1 MKHSNI
7 ILPLLAAVALSSCNK
22 QAATDAILPEDRII
36 RVETSVD
43 PDTKGSYT
51 SDNLDKFVL
60 FVRNETAT
68 TEGKTSY
75 NYKVVF
81 KKEGDDWTPQG
92 GVLPLW
98 RYAEDMIH
106 MIAIAPPSVL
116 GDNVTYDHF
125 GWRDGV
131 IASVQSDQT
140 KDDNGS
146 DIIGWSKYGEAW
158 RFLENEYGKVKIDF
172 SHLMSKLSLS
182 FELATEFNAQ
192 GIPANDI
199 VSNVIISGA
208 YNKASIQSSIQS
220 FQSDI
225 WAAPYASDSD
235 IKAYNTKWTSASTK
249 DEKCISEWECI
260 LVPTVPE
267 ITITITFDVNGVAY
281 SCNVTHRF
289 ESGCNHKL
297 KIIVGS
303 DVAYPSGKMS
313 IDAWVEEGSSSDL
326 ETE

>member
-22 QAATDAILPEDRII
+22 QAATDALLPEDRII
-36 RVETSVD
+36 RIETSVD

-51 SDNLDKFVL
+51 SDNLDEFIL

-68 TEGKTSY
+68 TEGKESY

-81 KKEGDDWTPQG
+81 KRVNGDWTPQG

-98 RYAEDMIH
+98 RKAEDIIH
-106 MIAIAPPSVL
+106 MIAIAPPAVL
-116 GDNVTYDHF
+116 GDNVTYEDF
-125 GWRDGV
+125 VIGGDAV
-131 IASVQSDQT
+131 IASIQSVQT
-140 KDDNGS
+140 KEDTGS

-158 RFLENEYGKVKIDF
+158 RFLENEYGKVNIDF

-208 YNKASIQSSIQS
+208 YNQASISSYQNNI
-220 FQSDI
+220 D
-225 WAAPYASDSD
+225 ANPYASDSD
-235 IKAYNTKWTSASTK
+235 IKAYNTKWTSASSK

-260 LVPTVPE
+260 LVPKVDP

-281 SCNVTHRF
+281 SCNVTHGF
-289 ESGCNHKL
+289 EAGCNHKL

-303 DVAYPSGKMS
+303 DVAYPSGMS
-313 IDAWVEEGSSSDL
+313 ISAWTNVGSSDL

>member
-1 MKHSNI
+1 M
-7 ILPLLAAVALSSCNK
+7 
-22 QAATDAILPEDRII
+22 
-36 RVETSVD
+36 
-43 PDTKGSYT
+43 
-51 SDNLDKFVL
+51 
-60 FVRNETAT
+60 
-68 TEGKTSY
+68 EGKTSY

-81 KKEGDDWTPQG
+81 KRVNGDWTPQG

-98 RYAEDMIH
+98 RYAEDIIH
-106 MIAIAPPSVL
+106 MIAIAPPAVL
-116 GDNVTYDHF
+116 EDDVTYEDF
-125 GWRDGV
+125 VVGRDAV

-140 KDDNGS
+140 KEDTGS
-146 DIIGWSKYGEAW
+146 DIIGWSKYGQA
-158 RFLENEYGKVKIDF
+158 RSFLENENGKVNIVF

-208 YNKASIQSSIQS
+208 YNQASIKSRQN
-220 FQSDI
+220 DI
-225 WAAPYASDSD
+225 SADPYKSDSD
-235 IKAYNTKWTSASTK
+235 IKAYNTNWTSASSK

-281 SCNVTHRF
+281 SCNVTHGF
-289 ESGCNHKL
+289 EAGCNHKL

-303 DVAYPSGKMS
+303 DVAYPSDKMS
-313 IDAWVEEGSSSDL
+313 IDAWKDGDSSNL

>member
-7 ILPLLAAVALSSCNK
+7 ILPLLAALALSSCNK
-22 QAATDAILPEDRII
+22 QAATDALLPEDRII
-36 RVETSVD
+36 RVETSVG

-51 SDNLDKFVL
+51 SANLDEFVL
-60 FVRNETAT
+60 FVQNSTAT
-68 TEGKTSY
+68 GEGKKSY

-81 KKEGDDWTPQG
+81 KRVDGVWTPQG

-98 RYAEDMIH
+98 RNATDEIH
-106 MIAIAPPSVL
+106 MIAIAPPAVL
-116 GDNVTYDHF
+116 DDNVTYDSF
-125 GWRDGV
+125 AGSGNV
-131 IASVQSDQT
+131 IASVQSVQT
-140 KDDNGS
+140 KDDTGS
-146 DIIGWSKYGEAW
+146 DIIGWSKSGKAST
-158 RFLENEYGKVKIDF
+158 FLENGKVKIDF

-208 YNKASIQSSIQS
+208 CNKASLLLSKGSLTTNPS
-220 FQSDI
+220 
-225 WAAPYASDSD
+225 ASDSD
-235 IKAYNTKWTSASTK
+235 ITAYNTNWTSASSK
-249 DEKCISEWECI
+249 DEKCVSQWECI
-260 LVPTVPE
+260 LVPKVDP

-281 SCNVTHRF
+281 SCKATHGF
-289 ESGCNHKL
+289 GPGCNHKL

-303 DVAYPSGKMS
+303 DVAYPSGMS
-313 IDAWVEEGSSSDL
+313 ISAWTDGGSSNL

>member
-22 QAATDAILPEDRII
+22 QAATDALLPEDRII
-36 RVETSVD
+36 RVETSLG

-51 SDNLDKFVL
+51 SDKLDEFVL
-60 FVRNETAT
+60 FVQNSTAT
-68 TEGKTSY
+68 GEGKKSY

-81 KKEGDDWTPQG
+81 KRVDGVWTPQG

-98 RYAEDMIH
+98 RNATDEIH
-106 MIAIAPPSVL
+106 MIAIAPPAVL
-116 GDNVTYDHF
+116 KNNVTYEDLVN
-125 GWRDGV
+125 GRDAV
-131 IASVQSDQT
+131 IASVQSLQT
-140 KDDNGS
+140 KEDNGS
-146 DIIGWSKYGEAW
+146 DIIGWSKRGKASE
-158 RFLENEYGKVKIDF
+158 FLENGKVKIDF

-208 YNKASIQSSIQS
+208 CNKASLSLSKGS
-220 FQSDI
+220 LTTKPS
-225 WAAPYASDSD
+225 ASDSD
-235 IKAYNTKWTSASTK
+235 ITAYNTNWTSASSK
-249 DEKCISEWECI
+249 DEKCVSQWECI
-260 LVPTVPE
+260 LVPKVDP

-281 SCNVTHRF
+281 SCNVTHGF

-303 DVAYPSGKMS
+303 DVAYPSDKMS
-313 IDAWVEEGSSSDL
+313 IDAWKDGDSSNL

>member
-7 ILPLLAAVALSSCNK
+7 ILPLLAALALSSCNK
-22 QAATDAILPEDRII
+22 QAATDALLPEDRII
-36 RVETSVD
+36 CVETSVG

-51 SDNLDKFVL
+51 SANLDEFVL
-60 FVRNETAT
+60 FVQNSTAT
-68 TEGKTSY
+68 GEGKKSY

-81 KKEGDDWTPQG
+81 KRVDGVWTPQG

-98 RYAEDMIH
+98 RNATDEIH
-106 MIAIAPPSVL
+106 MIAIAPPAVL
-116 GDNVTYDHF
+116 DDNVTYDSF
-125 GWRDGV
+125 AGSGNV
-131 IASVQSDQT
+131 IASVQSVQT
-140 KDDNGS
+140 KDDTGS
-146 DIIGWSKYGEAW
+146 DIIGWSKSGKAST
-158 RFLENEYGKVKIDF
+158 FLENGKVKIDF

-208 YNKASIQSSIQS
+208 CNKASILWD
-220 FQSDI
+220 DI
-225 WAAPYASDSD
+225 SKGSLTTNHSASDSD
-235 IKAYNTKWTSASTK
+235 ITAYNTNWTSASSK

-260 LVPTVPE
+260 LVPKVDP

-281 SCNVTHRF
+281 SCKATHGF
-289 ESGCNHKL
+289 GPGCNHKL

-303 DVAYPSGKMS
+303 DVAYPSGMS
-313 IDAWVEEGSSSDL
+313 ISVWTDGGSSNL

>member
-7 ILPLLAAVALSSCNK
+7 ILPLLAALALSSCNK
-22 QAATDAILPEDRII
+22 QAATDALLPEDRII
-36 RVETSVD
+36 RVETSVG

-51 SDNLDKFVL
+51 SANLDEFVL
-60 FVRNETAT
+60 FVQNSTAT
-68 TEGKTSY
+68 GEGKKSY

-81 KKEGDDWTPQG
+81 KRVDGVWTPQG

-98 RYAEDMIH
+98 RNATDEIH
-106 MIAIAPPSVL
+106 MIAIAPPAVL
-116 GDNVTYDHF
+116 DDNVTYDSF
-125 GWRDGV
+125 AGSGNV
-131 IASVQSDQT
+131 IASVQSVQT
-140 KDDNGS
+140 KDDTGS
-146 DIIGWSKYGEAW
+146 DIIGWSKSGKAST
-158 RFLENEYGKVKIDF
+158 FLENGKVKIDF

-208 YNKASIQSSIQS
+208 CNKASILWD
-220 FQSDI
+220 DI
-225 WAAPYASDSD
+225 SKGSLTTNHSASDSD
-235 IKAYNTKWTSASTK
+235 ITAYNTNWTSASSK
-249 DEKCISEWECI
+249 DEKCVSQWECI
-260 LVPTVPE
+260 LVPKVDP

-281 SCNVTHRF
+281 SCKATHGF
-289 ESGCNHKL
+289 GPGCNHKL

-303 DVAYPSGKMS
+303 DVAYPSGMS
-313 IDAWVEEGSSSDL
+313 ISAWTDGGSSNL

>member
-22 QAATDAILPEDRII
+22 QAATDALLPEDRII

-51 SDNLDKFVL
+51 SGNLDEFVL
-60 FVRNETAT
+60 FVYNWTAD
-68 TEGKTSY
+68 EDRY

-81 KKEGDDWTPQG
+81 KKVDGDWTPQG

-98 RYAEDMIH
+98 RYAEDIIH
-106 MIAIAPPSVL
+106 MTAIAPPSVL
-116 GDNVTYDHF
+116 GDNVTSDDFVYGSD
-125 GWRDGV
+125 DV

-140 KDDNGS
+140 KEDTGS
-146 DIIGWSKYGEAW
+146 DIIGWSKCGEAW
-158 RFLENEYGKVKIDF
+158 RFLENGKVKIDF
-172 SHLMSKLSLS
+172 SHLMSKLTLS

-208 YNKASIQSSIQS
+208 YNQASIQSSIQPS
-220 FQSDI
+220 IQPYQSDI
-225 WAAPYASDSD
+225 WADPYKSESD
-235 IKAYNTKWTSASTK
+235 IKAYNTKWTSAGTK

-281 SCNVTHRF
+281 SCNVTHGF
-289 ESGCNHKL
+289 EPGCNHKL
-297 KIIVGS
+297 RIIVGS
-303 DVAYPSGKMS
+303 DVAYPSGMS
-313 IDAWVEEGSSSDL
+313 ISAWTNGGSSNL

>member
-7 ILPLLAAVALSSCNK
+7 ILPLLAALALSSCNK
-22 QAATDAILPEDRII
+22 QAATDALLPEDRII
-36 RVETSVD
+36 RVETSVG

-51 SDNLDKFVL
+51 SANLDEFVL
-60 FVRNETAT
+60 FVQNSTAT
-68 TEGKTSY
+68 GEGKKSY

-81 KKEGDDWTPQG
+81 KRVDGVWTPQG

-98 RYAEDMIH
+98 RNATDEIH
-106 MIAIAPPSVL
+106 MIAIAPPAVL
-116 GDNVTYDHF
+116 DDNVTYDSF
-125 GWRDGV
+125 AGSGNV
-131 IASVQSDQT
+131 IASVQSVQT
-140 KDDNGS
+140 KDDTGS
-146 DIIGWSKYGEAW
+146 DIIGWSKRGKASE
-158 RFLENEYGKVKIDF
+158 FLENGKVKIDF

-208 YNKASIQSSIQS
+208 CNKASLLWDDKSKGSLTTKPS
-220 FQSDI
+220 
-225 WAAPYASDSD
+225 ASDSD
-235 IKAYNTKWTSASTK
+235 ITAYNTNWTSASSK
-249 DEKCISEWECI
+249 DEKCVSQWECI
-260 LVPTVPE
+260 LVPKVDP

-281 SCNVTHRF
+281 SCKATHGF
-289 ESGCNHKL
+289 GPGCNHKL

-303 DVAYPSGKMS
+303 DVAYPSGMS
-313 IDAWVEEGSSSDL
+313 ISAWTDGGSSNL

>member
-7 ILPLLAAVALSSCNK
+7 ILPLLAALALSSCNK
-22 QAATDAILPEDRII
+22 QAATDALLPEDRII
-36 RVETSVD
+36 RVETSVG

-51 SDNLDKFVL
+51 SANLDEFVL
-60 FVRNETAT
+60 FVQNSTAT
-68 TEGKTSY
+68 GEGKKSY

-81 KKEGDDWTPQG
+81 KRVDGVWTPQG

-98 RYAEDMIH
+98 RNATDEIH
-106 MIAIAPPSVL
+106 MIAIAPPAVL
-116 GDNVTYDHF
+116 DDNVTFENLINSY
-125 GWRDGV
+125 GALTKV
-131 IASVQSDQT
+131 QSVQN

-146 DIIGWSKYGEAW
+146 DIIGWCKYGQANS
-158 RFLENEYGKVKIDF
+158 FLNEGKGKVKISF

-208 YNKASIQSSIQS
+208 CNKASLLWDDKSKGSLTTNPS
-220 FQSDI
+220 
-225 WAAPYASDSD
+225 ASDSD
-235 IKAYNTKWTSASTK
+235 ITAYNTNWTSASSK

-260 LVPTVPE
+260 LVPKVAPI
-267 ITITITFDVNGVAY
+267 ITIDFDVNGVAY
-281 SCNVTHRF
+281 RCNATHRF
-289 ESGCNHKL
+289 EQGGNHKL

-303 DVAYPSGKMS
+303 DVAYPSGMS
-313 IDAWVEEGSSSDL
+313 ISAWTDGGSSNL

>member
-22 QAATDAILPEDRII
+22 QAATDALLPEDRII

-51 SDNLDKFVL
+51 SDNLDEFIL
-60 FVRNETAT
+60 FVYNWTA
-68 TEGKTSY
+68 SYYDIVPRY

-81 KKEGDDWTPQG
+81 KKEGSEWTPQG

-98 RYAEDMIH
+98 RNAEDIIH
-106 MIAIAPPSVL
+106 MIAIAPPAVL
-116 GDNVTYDHF
+116 GDNVTYDYF
-125 GWRDGV
+125 GIRDKV
-131 IASVQSDQT
+131 IAEVQSVQTIDN
-140 KDDNGS
+140 NGS
-146 DIIGWSKYGEAW
+146 DIIGWSKYGQASD
-158 RFLENEYGKVKIDF
+158 FLTNGKVKIDF
-172 SHLMSKLSLS
+172 SHLMSKLTLS

-192 GIPANDI
+192 GIPASDI
-199 VSNVIISGA
+199 VSNVIVSGA
-208 YNKASIQSSIQS
+208 YNKASIQSGLD
-220 FQSDI
+220 DI
-225 WAAPYASDSD
+225 CANPYKSESD
-235 IKAYNTKWTSASTK
+235 IKAYNTKWTSASSK

-281 SCNVTHRF
+281 SCNVTHGF
-289 ESGCNHKL
+289 EAGCNHKL

-303 DVAYPSGKMS
+303 DVAYPSDKMS
-313 IDAWVEEGSSSDL
+313 IDAWKDGDSSNL

>member
-60 FVRNETAT
+60 FVRNETASL
-68 TEGKTSY
+68 EGKESY

-81 KKEGDDWTPQG
+81 KRVNGDWTPQG

-98 RYAEDMIH
+98 RKAEDIIH

-235 IKAYNTKWTSASTK
+235 IKAYNTKWTSAGTK

-260 LVPTVPE
+260 LVPKVDP

-281 SCNVTHRF
+281 SCNVTHGF
-289 ESGCNHKL
+289 EAGCNHKL
-297 KIIVGS
+297 KILVGS
-303 DVAYPSGKMS
+303 DVAYPSGKMR
-313 IDAWVEEGSSSDL
+313 IDAWVEGSSSNL

>member
-22 QAATDAILPEDRII
+22 QAATDALLPEDRII
-36 RVETSVD
+36 RVETSVG

-51 SDNLDKFVL
+51 SDNLDEFVL

-68 TEGKTSY
+68 IEGKESY

-81 KKEGDDWTPQG
+81 KRVNGDWTPQG
-92 GVLPLW
+92 SVLPLW
-98 RYAEDMIH
+98 RKAEDIIH
-106 MIAIAPPSVL
+106 MIAIAPPAVL
-116 GDNVTYDHF
+116 GDNVTYDSF
-125 GWRDGV
+125 GGRDEV

-140 KDDNGS
+140 KDDTGS
-146 DIIGWSKYGEAW
+146 DIIRWSKYGEAW
-158 RFLENEYGKVKIDF
+158 RFLENEYGKVNIDF

-208 YNKASIQSSIQS
+208 YNQASIQSGLD
-220 FQSDI
+220 DI
-225 WAAPYASDSD
+225 CANPYASDSD
-235 IKAYNTKWTSASTK
+235 IKAYNTKWTSASSK

-260 LVPTVPE
+260 LVPKVDP

-281 SCNVTHRF
+281 SCNVTHGF
-289 ESGCNHKL
+289 EAGCNHKL

-303 DVAYPSGKMS
+303 DVAYPSGMS
-313 IDAWVEEGSSSDL
+313 ISAWTNGGSSDL

>member
-22 QAATDAILPEDRII
+22 QAVTDALLPEDRII
-36 RVETSVD
+36 RVETSVG

-51 SDNLDKFVL
+51 SANLDEFVL
-60 FVRNETAT
+60 FVQNSTAT
-68 TEGKTSY
+68 GEGKKSY

-81 KKEGDDWTPQG
+81 KRVDGVWTPQG

-98 RYAEDMIH
+98 RNATDEIH
-106 MIAIAPPSVL
+106 MIAIAPPAVL
-116 GDNVTYDHF
+116 DDNVTYDSF
-125 GWRDGV
+125 AGSGNV
-131 IASVQSDQT
+131 IASVQSVQT
-140 KDDNGS
+140 KDDTGS
-146 DIIGWSKYGEAW
+146 DIIGWSKSGKAST
-158 RFLENEYGKVKIDF
+158 FLENGKVKIDF

-208 YNKASIQSSIQS
+208 CNKASLLLSKGSLTTNPS
-220 FQSDI
+220 
-225 WAAPYASDSD
+225 ASDSD
-235 IKAYNTKWTSASTK
+235 ITAYNTNWTSASSK
-249 DEKCISEWECI
+249 DEKCVSQWECI
-260 LVPTVPE
+260 LVPKVGP
-267 ITITITFDVNGVAY
+267 ITITIDFDVNGVAY
-281 SCNVTHRF
+281 SCKATHGF
-289 ESGCNHKL
+289 GPGCNHKL

-303 DVAYPSGKMS
+303 DVAYPSGMS
-313 IDAWVEEGSSSDL
+313 ISAWTDGGSSNL

>member
-22 QAATDAILPEDRII
+22 QAATDALLPEDRII

-43 PDTKGSYT
+43 PDTKCSYT
-51 SDNLDKFVL
+51 SDTLDEFVL
-60 FVRNETAT
+60 FVYNWTA
-68 TEGKTSY
+68 SYYDIVPRY

-81 KKEGDDWTPQG
+81 KKEGGEWTPQG
-92 GVLPLW
+92 GLLPLW
-98 RYAEDMIH
+98 RNAEDIIH
-106 MIAIAPPSVL
+106 MIAIAPPAVL
-116 GDNVTYDHF
+116 GDNVTYDYF
-125 GWRDGV
+125 GIRDKV
-131 IASVQSDQT
+131 IAEVQSVQTIDN
-140 KDDNGS
+140 NGS
-146 DIIGWSKYGEAW
+146 DIIGWSKYGQASD
-158 RFLENEYGKVKIDF
+158 FLTNGKVKIDF
-172 SHLMSKLSLS
+172 SHLMSKLTLS

-208 YNKASIQSSIQS
+208 YNQASIQSGQN
-220 FQSDI
+220 DI
-225 WAAPYASDSD
+225 SADPYKSDSD
-235 IKAYNTKWTSASTK
+235 IKAYNTNWTSASSK

-281 SCNVTHRF
+281 SCNVTHGF

-297 KIIVGS
+297 KIIVGN
-303 DVAYPSGKMS
+303 DVAYPSGMS
-313 IDAWVEEGSSSDL
+313 IRAWTNGGSSEL